1 MIFVPS
7 LGGISHHPAERTNPV
22 HLIAGADVLLAAVRL
37 ADERL
42 DP

>member
-7 LGGISHHPAERTNPV
+7 LGGISHHPAERTNPD
-22 HLIAGADVLLAAVRL
+22 HLIAGANVLLAAVRL